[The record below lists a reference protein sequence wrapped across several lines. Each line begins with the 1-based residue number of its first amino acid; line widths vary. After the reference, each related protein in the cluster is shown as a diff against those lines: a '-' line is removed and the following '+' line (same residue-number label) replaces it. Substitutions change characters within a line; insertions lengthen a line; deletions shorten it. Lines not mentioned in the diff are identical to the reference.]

1 MENRWR
7 ALSKGPRMKAEL
19 ERAPIC
25 EAELEIAP
33 SSQLTLAWFSSSLV
47 KGAEA
52 ELGYPKG
59 AGGAVN

>member
-1 MENRWR
+1 
-7 ALSKGPRMKAEL
+7 MKAEL